1 MAKHDGNGNGSGS
14 GSGVVIGV
22 VMKVQLDGWKM
33 GMNEVIMVG
42 SRWDCV
48 TIIIARFIK

>member
-1 MAKHDGNGNGSGS
+1 MAKHYGSGS
-14 GSGVVIGV
+14 GMVIGV
-22 VMKVQLDGWKM
+22 VMRVRLDGWKM

-42 SRWDCV
+42 SRWDYV